1 MSTSILSS
9 TAFASI
15 SQTVID
21 QDIST
26 LEIKHPLFTAS
37 VSLYGGHVLSWQPTG
52 HDEVF
57 WLSKSTEF
65 KNGKAI
71 RGGIPI
77 CWPWFG
83 PKIDKEG
90 NNGGNHGFA
99 RTNRWQLISHEVTE
113 QSVALV
119 IELKG
124 EGEHYLW
131 PEKFKLIQTLVFST
145 TFSQQLSIT
154 NLSLKTVKFS
164 SALHSYFAV
173 SNPGNVQIPQLVD
186 ALFDDKISS
195 EKQQTDQLVN
205 CIGPIDRIYYCS
217 DKQVIIDEGLQR
229 KITLEGSQCQQ
240 WVLWNPGLKIAGNMP
255 DIHPHGEN
263 EFVCL
268 EAANTQCQ
276 TIDAGDNVT
285 LSQKI
290 TVSKL

>member
-1 MSTSILSS
+1 MSDSILSS

-15 SQTVID
+15 SQTSLT
-21 QDIST
+21 QNIST
-26 LEIKHPLFTAS
+26 LEIKHSLFTAS
-37 VSLYGGHVLSWQPTG
+37 VCLHGGHVLSWQPTG

-57 WLSKSTEF
+57 WLSKTTEF

-83 PKIDKEG
+83 PNIDEEG

-99 RTNRWQLISHEVTE
+99 RTNCWQLVSHEITE
-113 QSVALV
+113 QDVSLV
-119 IELKG
+119 IELND
-124 EGEHYLW
+124 ENEHYLW
-131 PEKFKLIQTLVFST
+131 PTKFKLLQTLVFST
-145 TFSQQLSIT
+145 TFTQQLSIT
-154 NLSLKTVKFS
+154 NLSLETVSFS

-173 SNPGNVQIPQLVD
+173 SNPENVQVPYLEG
-186 ALFDDKISS
+186 ALFDDKITGK
-195 EKQQTDQLVN
+195 KQQKDQLLN
-205 CIGPIDRIYYCS
+205 CVGPIDRIYYCS

-229 KITLEGSQCQQ
+229 KITLEASQCLQ
-240 WVLWNPGLKIAGNMP
+240 WVLWNPGQEIAGNMQ

-268 EAANTQCQ
+268 EAANTQWQ
-276 TIDAGDNVT
+276 SINAGDSVI

-290 TVSKL
+290 TLAKL